1 MASEHIHTYI
11 HTQRKLSAEQKGTK
25 ETHLKYMQVATIFLK
40 CGCACNTIYTQR
52 GTEQWV

>member
-1 MASEHIHTYI
+1 VASEHIHTYI